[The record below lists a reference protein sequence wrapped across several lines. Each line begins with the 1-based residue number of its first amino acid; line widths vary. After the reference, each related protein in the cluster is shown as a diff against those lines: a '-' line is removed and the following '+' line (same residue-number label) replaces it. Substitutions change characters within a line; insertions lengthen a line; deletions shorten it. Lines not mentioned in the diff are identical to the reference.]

1 MANTVKAMGQ
11 NFGCIMS
18 HHGMAAC
25 GADIETAFDN
35 CVKLE
40 ECGKMALGE

>member
-1 MANTVKAMGQ
+1 MANTVKALGQ
-11 NFGCIMS
+11 NLGCIMS